1 MRGSL
6 KLNLSRRRL
15 QGAKKTYCAR
25 VPQLRRIRLR
35 NILVIFDHWRSIFY
49 SLRFMILCC
58 FPPEIYVIPP
68 QSPYFSMS
76 RSPYALKNLTFLH
89 SFISTWFTFFYVYVK
104 SIFRPNHYFLLKKWT
119 GVWTV
124 SVLTWRKM
132 ALTHA
137 CSLLTTT
144 FITSASFYT
153 VPWDGNTP
161 WSLLTKKHWQ
171 LRHVRTCQMSLFN

>member
-1 MRGSL
+1 
-6 KLNLSRRRL
+6 
-15 QGAKKTYCAR
+15 
-25 VPQLRRIRLR
+25 
-35 NILVIFDHWRSIFY
+35 
-49 SLRFMILCC
+49 
-58 FPPEIYVIPP
+58 
-68 QSPYFSMS
+68 MS
-76 RSPYALKNLTFLH
+76 RSPLKNLTFLD
-89 SFISTWFTFFYVYVK
+89 SFISTWFMFFYVYVK

-119 GVWTV
+119 GDWTV

-171 LRHVRTCQMSLFN
+171 LRHVRTCQMSLSINNFTVKVKSFFFQVEFFCWDWWVLSVYSCRLWVSMETRNLR

>member
-1 MRGSL
+1 MDYFYVVFNLFYSAKVFFPIRNGNSENSL
-6 KLNLSRRRL
+6 SFLRLSILLSRFIS
-15 QGAKKTYCAR
+15 Q
-25 VPQLRRIRLR
+25 
-35 NILVIFDHWRSIFY
+35 
-49 SLRFMILCC
+49 
-58 FPPEIYVIPP
+58 
-68 QSPYFSMS
+68 S
-76 RSPYALKNLTFLH
+76 RSPLKNLTFLH

-119 GVWTV
+119 GVWTI

-132 ALTHA
+132 ALMHA

-171 LRHVRTCQMSLFN
+171 LRHVRTRQMPLFN